1 MIPPLHDR
9 NCAVYRLG
17 DIRAWCDCG
26 IEPPVMAELRAK
38 AILQEGKSRERVA
51 IVRLIRDSADDII
64 GKACAGRADPI
75 ETELITLTLETL
87 AEMIEEGAHHDTDA

>member
-1 MIPPLHDR
+1 MIPPLHNR

-51 IVRLIRDSADDII
+51 IVQWLRLNAADLI
-64 GKACAGRADPI
+64 GKSIVQQADPDRWESI
-75 ETELITLTLETL
+75 AEAVETL
-87 AEMIEEGAHHDTDA
+87 ADMIEEGAHHDTDA